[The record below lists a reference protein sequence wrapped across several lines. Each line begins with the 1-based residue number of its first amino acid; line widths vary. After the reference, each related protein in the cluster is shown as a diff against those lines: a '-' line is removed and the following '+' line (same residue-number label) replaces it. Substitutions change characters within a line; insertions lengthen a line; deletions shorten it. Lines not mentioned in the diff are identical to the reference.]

1 MIVPSRPLASS
12 AVAEIPESDFI
23 DGTGSLDHPRD
34 LRRVAIDPNQW
45 YPLAWSREVKPGKAI
60 GVHFGGVPIVLFRGQ
75 SGVVHALFDRCAHRQ
90 VPLHAGVVEGDTLK
104 CGYHGWTYDNGGHCV
119 DIPYLGRE
127 RRPNGVRAYPC
138 RELAGL
144 VLVYCADTVSA
155 TMSQSGAT
163 PETCPAAS
171 GASPRAGAS
180 TVAIP
185 LRDMRAG
192 GAVETPTAAPREEDG
207 AVNPANRMTPGKGT
221 RGHTATE
228 PASVPVSAE
237 AEARFAELEAAL
249 AHGSDPAYKT
259 RRFGETVRCHYS
271 FMHENLM
278 DMNHQFLHRKQ
289 MGQMRARVVDRRAGT
304 DWVEVDY
311 TFARVGGKQP
321 IGEALVFGERR
332 KTDQGAGKPA
342 ANDAAAPAEA
352 KAKGAVDQHKDV
364 MTIRTQYP
372 YQTLCIHKADG
383 TKVMDLWINYV
394 PVDAAQKVN
403 RTFGL
408 LSIKRPRPGFLLD
421 IAWPLL
427 VWFTDRI
434 FTEDRWIVEAEQ
446 AAYDKQ
452 GGDMNNEYFP
462 VIVALRDLLRR
473 RGAPVP
479 LPATT
484 PDGGG
489 ALATRDATE
498 RIAANPVATV
508 PPTSIQAPAA

>member
-1 MIVPSRPLASS
+1 MIVPSRTHVSS
-12 AVAEIPESDFI
+12 QGPSLAVAPAAELSPAPQASTPSAESLAADV
-23 DGTGSLDHPRD
+23 PRD

-45 YPLAWSREVKPGKAI
+45 YPLAWSRELKPGKAI
-60 GVHFGGVPIVLFRGQ
+60 GVHFGGVPIVLFRGE
-75 SGVVHALFDRCAHRQ
+75 SGAVHALFDRCAHRQ

-104 CGYHGWTYDNGGHCV
+104 CGYHGWTYDRGGHCV

-144 VLVYCADTVSA
+144 ILVHCADTVGA
-155 TMSQSGAT
+155 QQPQPGAT
-163 PETCPAAS
+163 AQACPAATGVS
-171 GASPRAGAS
+171 GGAQA
-180 TVAIP
+180 TAVTIP
-185 LRDMRAG
+185 IRDLRDS
-192 GAVETPTAAPREEDG
+192 AVGTAVSSQSADEIEDG
-207 AVNPANRMTPGKGT
+207 AVNPANRVTPAKRADG
-221 RGHTATE
+221 RSAAE
-228 PASVPVSAE
+228 PPPVPVSAE
-237 AEARFAELEAAL
+237 AEAQFAALTQAL

-289 MGQMRARVVDRRAGT
+289 MGQMRARVVDRRAGS

-311 TFARVGGKQP
+311 TFARIGGKQP

-332 KTDQGAGKPA
+332 KTDQANTRPA
-342 ANDAAAPAEA
+342 ANDETAQTSEA
-352 KAKGAVDQHKDV
+352 KTKGAADQHKDV

-372 YQTLCIHKADG
+372 YQTLCIHKSDG
-383 TKVMDLWINYV
+383 SKVMDLWINYV
-394 PVDAAQKVN
+394 PVDAAQKSN

-408 LSIKRPRPGFLLD
+408 LSIKRPKPGFLLD

-434 FTEDRWIVEAEQ
+434 FSEDRWIVEAEQ
-446 AAYDKQ
+446 AAYDRQ

-462 VIVALRDLLRR
+462 VIVALRELLRR
-473 RGAPVP
+473 SGAPVP
-479 LPATT
+479 LPASV
-484 PDGGG
+484 P
-489 ALATRDATE
+489 E
-498 RIAANPVATV
+498 RGMSSLTAVPTPVAG
-508 PPTSIQAPAA
+508 A